1 MGSEP
6 SPITDEMIQAGYDY
20 WLCKRGVRDMP
31 SRVDL
36 DPAEIKRILPS
47 VMLVDVLGPHQ
58 YRYRLIGTSC
68 VVAHGINAAGKTLD
82 EALKDYEYRAHVV
95 GLYDQCVA
103 ERRPLYSESLFFRS
117 NAAVDRHLKVL
128 FMPLSADAV
137 TVGMVF
143 VVQIIEFIDET
154 IRDRHFISTNRHK
167 EFTRALL

>member
-58 YRYRLIGTSC
+58 YATG
-68 VVAHGINAAGKTLD
+68 
-82 EALKDYEYRAHVV
+82 
-95 GLYDQCVA
+95 
-103 ERRPLYSESLFFRS
+103 
-117 NAAVDRHLKVL
+117 
-128 FMPLSADAV
+128 
-137 TVGMVF
+137 
-143 VVQIIEFIDET
+143 
-154 IRDRHFISTNRHK
+154 
-167 EFTRALL
+167 

>member
-1 MGSEP
+1 MSSARISTLP
-6 SPITDEMIQAGYDY
+6 ADWHQLRRRAWHQRRRQDVR
-20 WLCKRGVRDMP
+20 RG
-31 SRVDL
+31 
-36 DPAEIKRILPS
+36 AEGLR
-47 VMLVDVLGPHQ
+47 
-58 YRYRLIGTSC
+58 
-68 VVAHGINAAGKTLD
+68 
-82 EALKDYEYRAHVV
+82 RAHVV

-167 EFTRALL
+167 ELTRALL